1 MFIFVILKLHP
12 KWKVL
17 DQFLVNEMQT
27 VMIKDAN
34 PSAHAMSREINTP
47 DEISEIYDFV
57 VYPKAASVIRMIE
70 HIMTPEAFRKSL
82 NMYIK
87 NKSYS
92 TATEQ
97 DLFDKLDEGMNRFTT
112 LNHPD
117 MYEIFG
123 SWSGTPGFPVL
134 TVVIQTSDKTVV
146 LQQSRFVSKIGLM
159 DESKFYIP
167 INYALSSNPDFSN
180 TTSSYYLNKLNE
192 TIGLPTMKADEKW
205 VIFNLQQT
213 GKNIN

>member
-34 PSAHAMSREINTP
+34 PSVHAMSREINTP

-97 DLFDKLDEGMNRFTT
+97 DLFDKLDEGMNKFTT

-123 SWSGTPGFPVL
+123 SWSGKPGFPVL
-134 TVVIQTSDKTVV
+134 NVVIQTSDKTAF

-159 DESKFYIP
+159 NESKFNIP
-167 INYALSSNPDFSN
+167 TNYALSSNPDFSN
-180 TTSSYYLNKLNE
+180 TTSSYYLNKVNE
-192 TIGLPTMKADEKW
+192 TIRLSTMKADEKW